1 MSPTEV
7 ENIARQFIQAW
18 TADRR
23 DVVDEWAASD
33 LTVSYP
39 HFPDDVRGP
48 AAFKEML
55 AQTHRFFPDLTVE
68 VSDVLVEGTEAAV
81 EWAYRGTFQ
90 EGEMFGVEAD
100 GQAVEVAGMTIYRIE
115 DGQVQSERGVVDN
128 FGLMMQ
134 LGAGPGASGGQ

>member
-1 MSPTEV
+1 MSTTEV
-7 ENIARQFIQAW
+7 EDIARQFIQAW

-39 HFPDDVRGP
+39 HFPDVVRGP

-81 EWAYRGTFQ
+81 EWTYRGTFQ
-90 EGEMFGVEAD
+90 EGAMFGVEAD
-100 GQAVEVAGMTIYRIE
+100 GQAVEVAGITIYRIE
-115 DGQVQSERGVVDN
+115 DGQVQSERGIVDN
-128 FGLMMQ
+128 FGLIMQ
-134 LGAGPGASGGQ
+134 LGAGPGASGGE